1 MLICMIAHDHS
12 SFCLYIL
19 DSSNSKLRPLDHTS
33 SWIANSSPRRDASM
47 GTSRPITLLTSP
59 GHRPRYRSWGNA
71 GAPTQRDIRQLKD
84 TTRLAARPG
93 RSWES
98 SNEWKGDSCVQF
110 LFICNKCLIPILD
123 AFFNIT
129 NGPFQCTHH
138 RISSNL
144 VAYPKCHMQGISCIF
159 ICNIPAFLINL
170 NIPYVEH
177 LGIGPLTPSGNWKT
191 LLSKQQSFKLS
202 CGYGSKSWMP
212 KNGWFYNRH
221 DSKLVVPKC
230 QPYLGCHPP
239 KQNTAKP
246 RIEYLELSSILARPQ
261 RNMLLQFTN
270 NSITV
275 VEITENSHKYPTW
288 RLVVRTYTVSRAL
301 RSLFAITQV
310 VGLVEELRS
319 LVSP

>member
-1 MLICMIAHDHS
+1 MLICMITHDHS

-19 DSSNSKLRPLDHTS
+19 DSSNSKMRPLDHTS
-33 SWIANSSPRRDASM
+33 SWMANSSPRRDASM

-59 GHRPRYRSWGNA
+59 GIVPNLTWLRYRSWGNA

-93 RSWES
+93 RSWETGK
-98 SNEWKGDSCVQF
+98 EWKGDFGVQF
-110 LFICNKCLIPILD
+110 LFICNKCFIAILD
-123 AFFNIT
+123 LFFKHNKWPLPMHSPWNFFESDCLSQMPHARNI
-129 NGPFQCTHH
+129 
-138 RISSNL
+138 I
-144 VAYPKCHMQGISCIF
+144 Y
-159 ICNIPAFLINL
+159 IPAFLINL

-202 CGYGSKSWMP
+202 FGYGSKLLMP
-212 KNGWFYNRH
+212 KNGWFYARH

-270 NSITV
+270 N
-275 VEITENSHKYPTW
+275 KY
-288 RLVVRTYTVSRAL
+288 
-301 RSLFAITQV
+301 
-310 VGLVEELRS
+310 
-319 LVSP
+319 